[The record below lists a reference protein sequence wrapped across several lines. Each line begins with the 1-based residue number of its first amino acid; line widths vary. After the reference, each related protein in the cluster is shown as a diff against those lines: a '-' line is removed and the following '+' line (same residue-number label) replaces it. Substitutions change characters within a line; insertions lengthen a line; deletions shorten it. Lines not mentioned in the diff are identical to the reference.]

1 MHPEAGIFIS
11 YSPNDYYIA
20 QTLSEL
26 LNEAGYSVVGE
37 GRVGLIVLTPE
48 ACTDPRVQDEIAAA
62 NGTLIPLLFRN
73 CEIPDELADLPLID
87 FRGDVQP
94 ARQALM
100 QRVAAVLGEPQRKRH
115 DDGIPDNIKRM
126 LFGQFV
132 ETGLLYRLALQRS
145 KKDIQML
152 IDAQNEGILP
162 FPEPVTPASRSREAD
177 IVWTVET
184 EMGVSAV
191 LGHAREYLEL
201 AEYRPVGNVDKAAP
215 LFSYRPKQKRGLPGD
230 LHYTRGSH
238 VRALVVNS
246 PKQVRTEVEITTKSV
261 PGMPKTD
268 VVIHY
273 SLWIPPLWTVTVPE
287 RLFWIAEI
295 RELGHAVTGEA
306 LNRDSSQKRTRKIF
320 RSQVT
325 SCCGC
330 YGLLIGLMVLMGL
343 SIIVPPQTDTAN
355 WGSVVPAAVVLMAGL
370 FIVHLAAAWR
380 WSR

>member
-26 LNEAGYSVVGE
+26 LNKAGYSVFGE
-37 GRVGLIVLTPE
+37 GRVCLIVLTPE
-48 ACTDPRVQDEIAAA
+48 ACADPRVRDEIAAA
-62 NGTLIPLLFRN
+62 NGTIIPLLFRN
-73 CEIPDELADLPLID
+73 CEIPDELADLPFID

-100 QRVAAVLGEPQRKRH
+100 QRVAAVLGEPQRKRQE
-115 DDGIPDNIKRM
+115 DGIPDNIKRM

-162 FPEPVTPASRSREAD
+162 FPEPITPTSRSREAD
-177 IVWTVET
+177 LVWTAET

-191 LGHAREYLEL
+191 LSNAREYLEL
-201 AEYRPVGNVDKAAP
+201 AEYRPVGEVD
-215 LFSYRPKQKRGLPGD
+215 KQKRGLPGA
-230 LHYTRGSH
+230 LCYTRGSH

-261 PGMPKTD
+261 PGIQKTD

-295 RELGHAVTGEA
+295 RELGQAVTGVA
-306 LNRDSSQKRTRKIF
+306 LKRDVSRKRTRKIF
-320 RSQVT
+320 RAQVT

-330 YGLLIGLMVLMGL
+330 YGLLIGLMVLVWL
-343 SIIVPPQTDTAN
+343 SIIVPPQTDTSN